1 MFSNCCN
8 NNARGRVTL
17 TAACHSIRSA
27 SLKRSPP
34 PPIWEVG
41 LGAARDTA
49 PAPRARAR
57 SRAQRA
63 RALQELGPPLLLGA
77 PQQPV
82 PVRAHAGR
90 AGAALVDVEGEA
102 AGHVPGEGEGW
113 GQG

>member
-1 MFSNCCN
+1 M
-8 NNARGRVTL
+8 
-17 TAACHSIRSA
+17 
-27 SLKRSPP
+27 
-34 PPIWEVG
+34 
-41 LGAARDTA
+41 GAARDTA
-49 PAPRARAR
+49 PAPRACAR

-102 AGHVPGEGEGW
+102 AGHVPGLQAMLRELGLGLGLGLGLE
-113 GQG
+113 